1 MKFKSVQDASREYYA
16 PNTYVNNIQGDML
29 GDLPNSFVEQV
40 GDSLGYHFSPI
51 MWSIRNGKEF
61 EVDQAFR
68 PEDHIDFALEE
79 DTHTLLDAVSQQH
92 LDHLRRQNQFNREV
106 KRKSSEAGFFAHMT
120 GALLDPLTWAIPF
133 SIYGKTV
140 TAGIKSGAKS
150 GLAYGAISEGIRAP
164 FDTVGTLGESAS
176 NIAMATALGG
186 VVGGAIKS
194 PYAFRAMRSTAK
206 KVTQHEKDLNTPILK
221 GSDDLDKPY
230 DLADGTTN
238 PISGFLQGGAR
249 KVLKGSYPQEIKKNF
264 LELIGDS
271 SFLTNLQK
279 TGKGN
284 IQSVNGTM
292 GRHLG
297 HLGKSITALEDIHH
311 QFIMGRS
318 KFNKQHKAPRI
329 PITGV
334 YMGGSGIKG
343 LFTGRS
349 DFDDFLQKVLEYRF
363 VELGNKEFTWNG
375 VKYRGDRIKKQVN
388 RDAYESSKDARIR
401 IFGTEKLHPLHRKA
415 IDEMNSFFQEEGA
428 QAMEVGLLNYRGL
441 RGLIE
446 FRLNT
451 KIPESIDYWKQA
463 TARWEK
469 KNRDKLA
476 KLQKQFADK
485 TRGLTDKQIKFKNKL
500 EKDINYIQARLKNF
514 ERELVSEQKALD
526 DLLEAEKTIAPP
538 LEENHFARMYDHSAI
553 VANREA
559 FTKLVEAW
567 FKAKPSKNMFDSEL
581 GKFVEV
587 KFRTDPKGL
596 RERAEK
602 FVKKL
607 LKETEDEE
615 FIDNMLPLKT
625 SFLNSRQFDAPNWF
639 RANVGTNGK
648 AVQVSDFI
656 NKSYLDVAKTY
667 VMRIGPKIE
676 FAKIFNGKK
685 VRQVMDDMKD
695 DMKDFGNTDKEITDA
710 LGAFKLNYDR
720 LVGQVKTEPH
730 RWDNVVASEVRKLA
744 QVVYLGGSGVAS
756 IADMGNIIFQ
766 QGFKPFQVY
775 FKALQSADGYT
786 KAVKGILG
794 SGEHQYLINQTRQRF
809 TEDNLLPQGAS
820 GYRRFTDRAT
830 EVFYNVNGLKPL
842 TQIFKTIS
850 GLFAQHEMIEKSLR
864 FNKLTDMEKWEL
876 SRFGIGKREAEI
888 LKKSPHTT
896 SSDKAVRY
904 MNMDNWKQSITLNSG
919 EVVTAREAQRIWS
932 QAIKGHQNIMVLT
945 AQASDK
951 FSLVDGVVY
960 AKRQPFMKMFPKFFK
975 TDDSVSLY
983 KIVNK
988 KKVYEREM
996 VRIESGVMAF
1006 PFQFWNYGLA
1016 AQQKILGAMLD
1027 PHKPLSRKIYG
1038 GALMVGLGYMIA
1050 KSRMPD
1056 GMWDKMPLQE
1066 RLLKGI
1072 HMGGVTGMYTD
1083 LAYMQSA
1090 MFHGMTGLKSKDTG
1104 IPTMYNPDFVDAV
1117 TEPFGAGVGLTVDT
1131 GRAIGK
1137 MVGGEV
1143 SSGLAD
1149 LPKPFQYLPI
1159 FREYVRDMNRYL
1171 RN

>member
-16 PNTYVNNIQGDML
+16 PNTYVNNIQEDML
-29 GDLPNSFVEQV
+29 GDLPSSFVEQV

-51 MWSIRNGKEF
+51 MWSIRNGREF
-61 EVDQAFR
+61 KVDQTFR
-68 PEDHIDFALEE
+68 PEDHIDFANEE
-79 DTHTLLDAVSQQH
+79 DTHKLLDAVSPEH
-92 LDHLRRQNQFNREV
+92 LEHLRRQNQFNREV

-133 SIYGKTV
+133 SIYGKTI

-164 FDTVGTLGESAS
+164 FDTVGTLGETAS

-194 PYAFRAMRSTAK
+194 PHAFRAMRTTAK
-206 KVTQHEKDLNTPILK
+206 KVTAHEKNLNTPILK
-221 GSDDLDKPY
+221 GKDDLENPY
-230 DLADGTTN
+230 DLAEGTTN

-249 KVLKGSYPQEIKKNF
+249 KVLKGNYPQMIKKNF
-264 LELIGDS
+264 LELVGDS

-279 TGKGN
+279 TGNGN

-297 HLGKSITALEDIHH
+297 HLGRSITALEDIHH
-311 QFIMGRS
+311 QFISGRS
-318 KFNKQHKAPRI
+318 RFNKQHKAPRI

-334 YMGGSGIKG
+334 YMGGSGMKG
-343 LFTGRS
+343 LLTGRS
-349 DFDDFLQKVLEYRF
+349 DFDDFLKKVLEYRM
-363 VELGNKEFTWNG
+363 VELGNKEFVWNG
-375 VKYRGDRIKKQVN
+375 RKYRGDRIKKEVN
-388 RDAYESSKDARIR
+388 RSAYESSKDARIR
-401 IFGTEKLHPLHRKA
+401 IFGTEKLHPSHRKA

-428 QAMEVGLLNYRGL
+428 QAMEVGLLNYKGL

-446 FRLNT
+446 YRINT
-451 KIPESIDYWKQA
+451 SIPKSIDYWTKA
-463 TARWEK
+463 IDRWEK
-469 KNRDKLA
+469 KNRKILTG
-476 KLQKQFADK
+476 LTKQFADK
-485 TRGLTDKQIKFKNKL
+485 TRGLTDKQIKLKKKL
-500 EKDINYIQARLKNF
+500 EQDIKYRENRLKSF
-514 ERELVSEQKALD
+514 ERDLNTQKKSLD
-526 DLLEAEKTIAPP
+526 DLIESEKTIAPP

-559 FTKLVEAW
+559 FTQLVEAW
-567 FKAKPSKNMFDSEL
+567 FKAKPTKYMFNSEKN
-581 GKFVEV
+581 KFEIVQ
-587 KFRTDPKGL
+587 FRTDPKGI

-615 FIDNMLPLKT
+615 FIENMLPLKT

-639 RANVGTNGK
+639 RANVSTTGK

-656 NKSYLDVAKTY
+656 NKDYLEVAKSY

-676 FAKIFNGKK
+676 FAKIFEGRK
-685 VRQVMDDMKD
+685 VPEVLKDMRKE
-695 DMKDFGNTDKEITDA
+695 MEEFGNTDKEITDA
-710 LGAFKLNYDR
+710 LTAFKLNYDR
-720 LVGQVKTEPH
+720 LIGQVQKEPH
-730 RWDNVVASEVRKLA
+730 RWDNVFASEVRKLA

-775 FKALQSADGYT
+775 FKALQSSDGYD
-786 KAVKGILG
+786 KAVKGILT
-794 SGEHQYLINQTRQRF
+794 SGEHQYLINVARKRF

-820 GYRRFTDRAT
+820 GYRKFTDRTT
-830 EVFYNVNGLKPL
+830 EVFYNINGLKPL

-850 GLFAQHEMIEKSLR
+850 GLFAQHEMISKSLR

-876 SRFGIGKREAEI
+876 ARFGIGKREAEI

-904 MNMDNWKQSITLNSG
+904 MNIDNWKDSITLKSG
-919 EVVTAREAQRIWS
+919 EVVTARDAQRIWS

-975 TDDSVSLY
+975 TDDSVSVY

-988 KKVYEREM
+988 KKVYQREM

-1117 TEPFGAGVGLTVDT
+1117 TEPFGAGVGLSVDT

-1137 MVGGEV
+1137 MVGGDV
-1143 SSGLAD
+1143 SNGLAD
-1149 LPKPFQYLPI
+1149 MPKPFQYLPI
-1159 FREYVRDMNRYL
+1159 FRGYVREMNRYL